1 MAYLTMMLLI
11 FTLAFTTTISASHHH
26 APSSK
31 DDHSTHLVFNFDL
44 GSLLGSRS
52 TIQDTATVTDEAAD
66 STAAKSR
73 SPRAARRLCGMQL
86 NMYVQQY
93 CGTGCTVESTED
105 LSNACCHNKC
115 DAADFKRICCPTPAE
130 Q

>member
-1 MAYLTMMLLI
+1 MASYLKIVCLLA
-11 FTLAFTTTISASHHH
+11 LAATTISASHHH

-31 DDHSTHLVFNFDL
+31 DDHSTHLIFNFDL

-52 TIQDTATVTDEAAD
+52 TIQDASDIIDGATVTD

-73 SPRAARRLCGMQL
+73 TPRAARRLCGMQL

-93 CGTGCTVESTED
+93 CGAGCTVESTED
-105 LSNACCHNKC
+105 LSNACCANKC
-115 DAADFKRICCPTPAE
+115 EAADFKRICCPE

>member
-1 MAYLTMMLLI
+1 MASYLKIVCLLA
-11 FTLAFTTTISASHHH
+11 LAATTISASHHH
-26 APSSK
+26 PK
-31 DDHSTHLVFNFDL
+31 DDHSTHLTINFDL

-52 TIQDTATVTDEAAD
+52 TFVEDASDVTD

-93 CGTGCTVESTED
+93 CGAGCTVESTED

-115 DAADFKRICCPTPAE
+115 EAADFKRICCPE